1 MSIQASDSKRRDP
14 KPPTA
19 GAMAAGLVALSAV
32 AAAVIVLRIVLVEL
46 FQVL

>member
-1 MSIQASDSKRRDP
+1 MSVEASDSKRRQVRAP
-14 KPPTA
+14 AVGT
-19 GAMAAGLVALSAV
+19 MAAGLVALSAL